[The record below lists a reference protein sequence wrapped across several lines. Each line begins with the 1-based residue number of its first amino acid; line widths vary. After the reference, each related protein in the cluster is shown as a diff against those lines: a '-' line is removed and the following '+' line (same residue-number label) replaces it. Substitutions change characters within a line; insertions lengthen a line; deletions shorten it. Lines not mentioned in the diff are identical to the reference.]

1 MRSAL
6 PLALLGHGAQAPPC
20 LHAARSGAASK
31 KLEAMRQ
38 ALSRGLLVLITLV
51 VVTVYYL
58 PIGHVDFVENWGEG
72 TFGIS
77 LPTRTPI
84 VVSVGRGSPA
94 DRAGVR
100 AGDRLMDRGY
110 YEITSRVRSPYPG
123 ERERLEFERGA
134 VVYRV
139 ALSAVPNPSFGTWQR
154 IGGILA
160 YIPPTVFLIVAF
172 LLVFLR
178 PSIMSWA
185 FYVFAVGY
193 FGTSPV
199 FMYWSHVLPPPAYV
213 TLSFV
218 LSTVFGPWSVLPLL
232 PFILRFPN
240 GDALGWRRKLDP
252 WVWVFLAVSYVMYVV
267 EWRYYGLSESVPA
280 WDAIAS
286 AVIPLVTFA
295 LAGLILAKNLV
306 TATPSDR
313 QRWGFLAIGT
323 LASFVAYAVYF
334 VPGVPFSVG
343 QVVGFAVVLMPI
355 CIAYAVF
362 RLRVL
367 DVNFVLNRALVYG
380 LLSLGVIAFVSLL
393 DWFASRVLA
402 VGRLALGVELL
413 ATIAVGFL
421 LDRINRVTE
430 TFVESV
436 FFRRRRLAERHLRR
450 AALALPYATDE
461 AAIVDGLVQVPV
473 DALELTGAAL
483 YRRSAGG
490 SRFEGAATARQ
501 TQVAP
506 AGFDANDLL
515 VRMLLADESIVW
527 LDEVRSHLDAE
538 NAAIYTLAVP
548 VTVRHELVSFT
559 LYGAHANGAQLDPD
573 EVEMLRE
580 LAREAARAYDHVEAE
595 RARERYAQLRELG
608 AAL

>member
-1 MRSAL
+1 MRQTVSR
-6 PLALLGHGAQAPPC
+6 ALL
-20 LHAARSGAASK
+20 
-31 KLEAMRQ
+31 MI
-38 ALSRGLLVLITLV
+38 VTLA
-51 VVTVYYL
+51 VVTFYYL
-58 PIGHVDFVENWGEG
+58 PLGHVDFAENWGEG
-72 TFGIS
+72 SFGVT
-77 LPTRTPI
+77 LPPRTTI
-84 VVSVGRGSPA
+84 VASVDRGSAA
-94 DRAGVR
+94 DRAGIRV
-100 AGDRLMDRGY
+100 GDRLVDGGD
-110 YEITSRVRSPYPG
+110 YEIGSRLRSPYPG
-123 ERERLEFERGA
+123 ERERLAFARG
-134 VVYRV
+134 
-139 ALSAVPNPSFGTWQR
+139 SAVYWVTLTATPNRSFGIWQR
-154 IGGILA
+154 LGGILA

-193 FGTSPV
+193 FGTSPL
-199 FMYWSHVLPPPAYV
+199 FMYWSHVLSPSGYRAL
-213 TLSFV
+213 TFV

-240 GDALGWRRKLDP
+240 GDTLGWRRKLDP
-252 WVWVFLAVSYVMYVV
+252 WVWAFLAGSYAVYVV
-267 EWRYYGLSESVPA
+267 EWWSYYSVGLVPA
-280 WDAIAS
+280 WDTIVS

-295 LAGLILAKNLV
+295 LAGLILAKNLAE
-306 TATPSDR
+306 ATPSDR

-323 LASFVAYAVYF
+323 IASFVAYAVYF
-334 VPGVPFSVG
+334 VPGVPFAVG

-380 LLSLGVIAFVSLL
+380 LLSVGVVAFVSLL
-393 DWFASRVLA
+393 DWFFSRVLA
-402 VGRLALGVELL
+402 VGRLAIGLELA

-421 LDRINRVTE
+421 LDRINRATE
-430 TFVESV
+430 AFVEAV

-450 AALALPYATDE
+450 AAAALPYATDE

-473 DALELTGAAL
+473 DSLELAAAAL
-483 YRRSAGG
+483 YQRSEGG
-490 SRFEGAATARQ
+490 ARFKGVATSSQ
-501 TQVAP
+501 TQIAP

-515 VRMLLADESIVW
+515 VRMLMSDESIVW
-527 LDEVRSHLDAE
+527 LDDVRSHLDPE

-573 EVEMLRE
+573 EVEMLRD
-580 LAREAARAYDHVEAE
+580 LAREAARAYDHVEAK
-595 RARERYAQLRELG
+595 RTRERYAQLMTRETTQP
-608 AAL
+608 AV

>member
-1 MRSAL
+1 MRKTLSR
-6 PLALLGHGAQAPPC
+6 ALLI
-20 LHAARSGAASK
+20 
-31 KLEAMRQ
+31 
-38 ALSRGLLVLITLV
+38 VVTLM

-72 TFGIS
+72 TFGLT
-77 LPTRTPI
+77 LPPRTPA
-84 VVSVGRGSPA
+84 VVAVDRGSPA
-94 DRAGVR
+94 ERAGIRV
-100 AGDRLMDRGY
+100 GDRLVYHGD
-110 YEITSRVRSPYPG
+110 YEIASRLRSPYPG
-123 ERERLEFERGA
+123 ERERLEFARGT
-134 VVYRV
+134 VVYKV
-139 ALSAVPNPSFGTWQR
+139 TLSAAPSAGFGIWQR
-154 IGGILA
+154 VGGILA

-193 FGTSPV
+193 FGTGPV
-199 FMYWSHVLPPPAYV
+199 FMYWSHVLPPSAYFV
-213 TLSFV
+213 LSFV

-240 GDALGWRRKLDP
+240 GDALGWRRKVDP
-252 WVWVFLAVSYVMYVV
+252 WVWAFLAGSYAVYTV
-267 EWRYYGLSESVPA
+267 EWRDYYSAGLIPA
-280 WDAIAS
+280 WDTIVS

-295 LAGLILAKNLV
+295 FAGLILAKNLV
-306 TATPSDR
+306 EATPSDR

-334 VPGVPFSVG
+334 VPGVPFAVG

-380 LLSLGVIAFVSLL
+380 LLSLGVVALVSLL
-393 DWFASRVLA
+393 DWFFSRVVA
-402 VGRLALGVELL
+402 IGRLAIGLELA

-421 LDRINRVTE
+421 LDRINRATE
-430 TFVESV
+430 TFVETI

-450 AALALPYATDE
+450 ATAALPYATDE

-473 DALELTGAAL
+473 DALELAAAAL
-483 YRRSAGG
+483 YRRSDAGA
-490 SRFEGAATARQ
+490 RFEGVGTSSQ

-506 AGFDANDLL
+506 PGFGANDLL
-515 VRMLLADESIVW
+515 VRMLLADEGIVW
-527 LDEVRSHLDAE
+527 LDDVRSHLDAA

-573 EVEMLRE
+573 EVEMLQE
-580 LAREAARAYDHVEAE
+580 LAREAARAYDHVEAQ
-595 RARERYAQLRELG
+595 RTRERYAQLMTRES
-608 AAL
+608 AQPAV